1 MRIPISFRD
10 KNENYLIKGTLQKFC
25 KKHDLPTSEDKMDL
39 IGYIEEFA
47 SRNNDN
53 EEIVLEWLETVLKEG
68 AKHIIIRKCDI
79 PKIYEEYTDEKWEE
93 FIDEQFGEIPQYF
106 ICGGVHYNT
115 PKCLS
120 YQFEYDED
128 NKVKS
133 INFSYTI
140 ELLENKSGVDTL
152 QKITYPIFV
161 DVDLI
166 NKVIIGR
173 VKSKNKIYEY
183 VLEADGHPRPNIDK
197 AQPFKIAT
205 QIMHEI
211 SEKLLITFESIERS
225 KNRWSSNLFELI
237 NECTQTPKEIIK
249 AIDKEQNNVNSFIT
263 GFFERHNISLIEQE
277 NFIKAKEDL
286 NIFMEKFLSINLG
299 DEEIFKEGRIAY
311 PVKIAATDTDY
322 TSVEQSTSNRRP
334 LQATAVFYDNKKIL
348 LRKKQCDKIS
358 MVFKREKQSYFT
370 NEEFLITFEI
380 KKGYCLIKSES
391 YLLEEDIKDV
401 LSRIIKPR

>member
-10 KNENYLIKGTLQKFC
+10 KNENYLTKGSLQKFC
-25 KKHDLPTSEDKMDL
+25 KKYNLPTSEDKMDL
-39 IGYIEEFA
+39 IAYIEEFA
-47 SRNNDN
+47 NLNSNN

-79 PKIYEEYTDEKWEE
+79 PHTYQEYTAQKWEE
-93 FIDEQFGEIPQYF
+93 FIDNQFGEIPQQF

-115 PKCLS
+115 YKCLN
-120 YQFEYDED
+120 YQFEYAED

-140 ELLENKSGVDTL
+140 ELLEYKSGVVTP

-173 VKSKNKIYEY
+173 VKSKNKIHEY

-197 AQPFKIAT
+197 AQPFKLAT
-205 QIMHEI
+205 KIMHEI
-211 SEKLLITFESIERS
+211 ADKLFISFESIEKS

-237 NECTQTPKEIIK
+237 NECTKTPPEIINV
-249 AIDKEQNNVNSFIT
+249 INREQDNINSFIT
-263 GFFERHNISLIEQE
+263 GFFERNNISLIEQE
-277 NFIKAKEDL
+277 NFIKAREDL

-358 MVFKREKQSYFT
+358 MVFKREKQPYFT
-370 NEEFLITFEI
+370 NEEFLIVFEV